1 MIGLLDIA
9 VQLSRA
15 LATVPAALDDEDER
29 RGRRLRGGGGG
40 VRSRGDGPRSSG
52 AAAGSVRA
60 FSVRGRVASESAAP
74 GRQAAVIK
82 IASFAAGSR
91 RVGALTDYLS
101 RDGELAV
108 ETETGFRLTG
118 SEAIRAETADWADLF
133 ANRAPSKDVATLK
146 VAGLQGE
153 ADEATA
159 AFRTA
164 LGPRRFA
171 WQRDP
176 EGSGTITVVAVLAAP
191 DRRRLDVSAAG
202 CRTIAASL
210 QAQQPEKD
218 SAVHVELGSTG
229 HGKDGLGY
237 RLARL
242 VARGPV
248 HLHDGGTVT
257 TPAEASAVTR
267 AWAPSLNSRRIR
279 DTMHL
284 VMSAKAGT
292 DVESFRATARAFLG
306 ETFEGHRYL
315 FALHQD
321 RDHVHAHA
329 VITMRAESG
338 QKLDPK
344 IQDFARWR
352 ESFAEHARA
361 HGIDIVATRRLARAS
376 APAFKLR
383 DVHLVEDAALRGET
397 SPTRALA
404 RIEAKRNDAIHVPT
418 RNEGLEAVQKAL
430 AALADTDRPDRQRL
444 AVADIAGQFIASLKG
459 LQGAIHPSRKETA
472 MRSVDE
478 LQSDLKAMN
487 AAATRIALLLPPPSR
502 GQFHAL
508 ANPILESAAAVLDQA
523 VAGSAVTRLAAEAGD
538 LARQE
543 RREARDAREV
553 ADLAQRAAE
562 PLRRNEGPGSGERLE
577 AEALARSAERTAAR
591 EQHEALAAADLAR
604 RVAASETVP
613 ESVPAR
619 TDAAR
624 ELRQKQEQAL
634 RQQQAGNRSTE
645 RERGAEDEA

>member
-9 VQLSRA
+9 EQLSRA
-15 LATVPAALDDEDER
+15 LATVPATLDDEDDR

-52 AAAGSVRA
+52 TAAGMVRA

-82 IASFAAGSR
+82 IASFAAGAR
-91 RVGALTDYLS
+91 RVGALADYLS

-108 ETETGFRLTG
+108 ETESGRRLTDR
-118 SEAIRAETADWADLF
+118 EAIRAETADWADLF

-153 ADEATA
+153 ADEVTA
-159 AFRTA
+159 ALRTA

-171 WQRDP
+171 WQRDADDS
-176 EGSGTITVVAVLAAP
+176 GSITVVAVLAAA

-344 IQDFARWR
+344 IQDFVRWR

-361 HGIDIVATRRLARAS
+361 HGIDMVATRRLARAS

-383 DVHLVEDAALRGET
+383 DVHLVQDAALRGET
-397 SPTRALA
+397 PPTRALA

-430 AALADTDRPDRQRL
+430 AALADTARPDRQRL

-459 LQGAIHPSRKETA
+459 LQGGIHPSRKETA

-487 AAATRIALLLPPPSR
+487 AAATRIALLLPAPSR

-523 VAGSAVTRLAAEAGD
+523 VSGSAVTRLAAEAGE

-591 EQHEALAAADLAR
+591 EQREALAAADLAR
-604 RVAASETVP
+604 RVAASETVA
-613 ESVPAR
+613 ENMPAK
-619 TDAAR
+619 DAAQEVR
-624 ELRQKQEQAL
+624 RKQEQAV
-634 RQQQAGNRSTE
+634 RQQQAANRSTE